1 VDSLHISSGIF
12 SASLPDEIL
21 KNKFSNLDGGEIVV
35 FKFIPS
41 ALLFSILRHK
51 HKKGHKTER
60 RRVDYIMPQ
69 NLVRIKEQNSI

>member
-1 VDSLHISSGIF
+1 VHFSTIRLINLSVDSLRISSGIF

-60 RRVDYIMPQ
+60 RRVDYIMP
-69 NLVRIKEQNSI
+69 